1 MKHLNLSP
9 ELYEYML
16 QISLREHP
24 VLRALRDDHAT
35 HPLFMMQTAPEQAQ
49 FIQMILRLIRA
60 KRVLELG
67 TFMGYTTL
75 AMALAL
81 PEEGRVI
88 TCDRNP
94 TWTNI
99 ALPYWQQA
107 QQAHKIELRIGP
119 ALTTLQTLLEQGMAQ
134 SFDFIYIDADK
145 TNYLAYY
152 EYALQFV
159 QPNGLIAVDNV
170 FWEGDVI
177 DATINN
183 AQTREI
189 RRLNT
194 FIQHDERVD
203 VSLLAIADGLFLIQ
217 PREGHVNGKI

>member
-1 MKHLNLSP
+1 MNRLNIPPPLH
-9 ELYEYML
+9 EYML

-24 VLRALRDDHAT
+24 VLRALRDDQAAHE
-35 HPLFMMQTAPEQAQ
+35 LSNMQTVPEQAQ
-49 FIQMILRLIRA
+49 FLQMLLRLVRA

-67 TFMGYTTL
+67 TFMGYATL

-81 PEEGRVI
+81 PEEGRII

-94 TWTNI
+94 NWTDI
-99 ALPYWQQA
+99 AMPYWQQA
-107 QQAHKIELRIGP
+107 KQEHKIDLRHGP
-119 ALTTLQTLLEQGMAQ
+119 ALDTLKLLFEEGMAH

-145 TNYLAYY
+145 TNYVAYY
-152 EYALQFV
+152 EYALQLI
-159 QPNGLIAVDNV
+159 QPHGLIAVDNV
-170 FWEGDVI
+170 FWDGDVI
-177 DATINN
+177 DSQVNN

-194 FIQHDERVD
+194 LIQQDDRVN

-217 PREGHVNGKI
+217 PKLE

>member
-9 ELYEYML
+9 QLYEYML

-81 PEEGRVI
+81 PEDGQVI

-94 TWTNI
+94 TWTSI

-107 QQAHKIELRIGP
+107 QQDHKIELRIGP

-152 EYALQFV
+152 EYALQFI
-159 QPNGLIAVDNV
+159 QPHGLIAVDNV

-203 VSLLAIADGLFLIQ
+203 ISLLAIADGLFLIQ